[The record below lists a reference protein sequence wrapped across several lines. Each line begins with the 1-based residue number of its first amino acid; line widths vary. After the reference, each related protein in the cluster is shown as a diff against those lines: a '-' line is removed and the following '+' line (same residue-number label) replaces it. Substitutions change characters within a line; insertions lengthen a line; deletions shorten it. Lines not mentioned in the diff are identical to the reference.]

1 MPRHS
6 FIQMSKLTDLKGRI
20 DYVTNPDRQEHLYAT
35 YNTTDNQFWKMLSKE
50 NQEDFKR
57 SGTKGTCIE
66 ARELIIA
73 LPEDFIQYDKKW
85 LLKTVVNYFKQEY
98 GVECFSGL
106 HHNKTLSNYHIHMIF
121 SERQFLEKPV
131 EKIATRNMFFN
142 EKGKHVRTKKEI
154 LDENGKIRS
163 GCKIIPKGQ
172 VYERHFFEPKIEHF
186 KEKEFLDEAKH
197 KLTNLINHYV
207 KEENKKL
214 AVFDKSG
221 PYLPTKK
228 IGKNNPKER
237 AIREDNEVRKQWNQT
252 VDEALLTGVVEAE
265 IVVIKQEKISEKVK
279 DSIKIYGEFPYFFKS
294 IVEAAIQFL
303 KEVISKFLLPPKPV
317 FHGNMAR
324 YEQMESKRQGFMRV
338 VQQMKTIDEQEIQPL
353 KARYEGLHPVFK
365 VKERKELE
373 KKLNIAAM
381 HRNSLELQLSS
392 SIEAAGYRNIR
403 EFMEDYNKFSGEVSR
418 YEAEVSDWE
427 RECREKEIE
436 RKYEKKQYDEGL
448 NNFKEKYRSAR

>member
-35 YNTTDNQFWKMLSKE
+35 YNTMDNQFWKLLAKE

-57 SGTKGTCIE
+57 SVTKGTCIE

-73 LPEDFIQYDKKW
+73 LPESFIEYDKNW
-85 LLKTVVNYFKQEY
+85 LLQTVVDYFKQEY

-106 HHNKTLSNYHIHMIF
+106 HQNKTMNNYHIHMIF
-121 SERQFLEKPV
+121 AERKLLLEPV

-154 LDENGKIRS
+154 MNEDEKIRS
-163 GCKIIPKGQ
+163 GCKIILKGKT
-172 VYERHFFEPKIEHF
+172 YEKHLFKPKIEHF

-197 KLTNLINHYV
+197 KLTNFINRYV
-207 KEENKKL
+207 KEEDKKL

-237 AIREDNEVRKQWNQT
+237 AIKEDNEARKRWNHT
-252 VDEALLTGVVEAE
+252 VDEALLTGIVEAE
-265 IVVIKQEKISEKVK
+265 IVVIKRVQISGKVK
-279 DSIKIYGEFPYFFKS
+279 ESIQSYGEFPYFFKS

-303 KEVISKFLLPPKPV
+303 KEIISKFLLPPKPV
-317 FHGNMAR
+317 FHGNMEKYNR
-324 YEQMESKRQGFMRV
+324 MDEQRRGFMNV
-338 VQQMKTIDEQEIQPL
+338 VQQMKTVDEQEIQPL
-353 KARYEGLHPVFK
+353 KE
-365 VKERKELE
+365 
-373 KKLNIAAM
+373 
-381 HRNSLELQLSS
+381 
-392 SIEAAGYRNIR
+392 
-403 EFMEDYNKFSGEVSR
+403 
-418 YEAEVSDWE
+418 
-427 RECREKEIE
+427 
-436 RKYEKKQYDEGL
+436 
-448 NNFKEKYRSAR
+448 